1 MSSYTITWSPNARI
15 TYYKILE
22 YLEQNWTM
30 KEIKTFIE
38 RTEQVI
44 DHISQHPLHYP
55 YSKESDTYKCVFI
68 SQVSLFYR
76 LRIKSNEIELLV
88 FWDNRRDPAKLL
100 L

>member
-1 MSSYTITWSPNARI
+1 MFYTIIWSPNASN

-44 DHISQHPLHYP
+44 DHIAQNPLHYP
-55 YSKESDTYKCVFI
+55 YSKESDTYKSVFI

-76 LRIKSNEIELLV
+76 LKNNEIELLI
-88 FWDNRRDPAKLL
+88 FWDNRQDPAKLL